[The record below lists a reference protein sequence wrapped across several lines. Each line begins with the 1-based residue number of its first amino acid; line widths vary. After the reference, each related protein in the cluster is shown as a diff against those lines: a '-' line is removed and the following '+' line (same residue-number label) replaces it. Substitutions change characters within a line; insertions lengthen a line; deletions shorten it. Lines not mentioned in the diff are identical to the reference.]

1 MYYEK
6 KFYEICRNTRLSK
19 KGKHMKISP
28 VSFNFNSYKLNKT
41 QKGYN
46 QNNTNP
52 INNLEHTTKLPLAQL
67 QGITNINFGS
77 NSPAGPYDIEGYDYV
92 FPYEKPAYCEAA
104 KYYTSDELYDY
115 RPAKIMSGI
124 GLFSFTESD
133 FRDFSS
139 LYCIEDAR
147 MMLERGLVSAF
158 YTNLN
163 DAISMVLGTKAS
175 EMELRTLFAQAPE
188 YRDLTK
194 YVAGDYIRHSAKQ
207 MGDIAP
213 KMYAKLLVT
222 QDMNKKNILHIA
234 MNYTINALSEVT
246 KDEARDS
253 FAQAL
258 QMEDIY
264 GNTPLF
270 YATSDQLD
278 LYRKILA
285 DKASE
290 IIDSAF
296 EA

>member
-1 MYYEK
+1 MYS
-6 KFYEICRNTRLSK
+6 RNMLC
-19 KGKHMKISP
+19 
-28 VSFNFNSYKLNKT
+28 NFQAIY
-41 QKGYN
+41 
-46 QNNTNP
+46 
-52 INNLEHTTKLPLAQL
+52 
-67 QGITNINFGS
+67 
-77 NSPAGPYDIEGYDYV
+77 
-92 FPYEKPAYCEAA
+92 
-104 KYYTSDELYDY
+104 
-115 RPAKIMSGI
+115 
-124 GLFSFTESD
+124 
-133 FRDFSS
+133 
-139 LYCIEDAR
+139 
-147 MMLERGLVSAF
+147 MMYIKMILL
-158 YTNLN
+158 L
-163 DAISMVLGTKAS
+163 
-175 EMELRTLFAQAPE
+175 PE

-234 MNYTINALSEVT
+234 MNDTINALSEVT

>member
-1 MYYEK
+1 MMYIK
-6 KFYEICRNTRLSK
+6 MIL
-19 KGKHMKISP
+19 
-28 VSFNFNSYKLNKT
+28 L
-41 QKGYN
+41 
-46 QNNTNP
+46 
-52 INNLEHTTKLPLAQL
+52 L
-67 QGITNINFGS
+67 
-77 NSPAGPYDIEGYDYV
+77 
-92 FPYEKPAYCEAA
+92 
-104 KYYTSDELYDY
+104 
-115 RPAKIMSGI
+115 
-124 GLFSFTESD
+124 
-133 FRDFSS
+133 
-139 LYCIEDAR
+139 
-147 MMLERGLVSAF
+147 
-158 YTNLN
+158 
-163 DAISMVLGTKAS
+163 
-175 EMELRTLFAQAPE
+175 PE

-234 MNYTINALSEVT
+234 MNDTINALSEVT